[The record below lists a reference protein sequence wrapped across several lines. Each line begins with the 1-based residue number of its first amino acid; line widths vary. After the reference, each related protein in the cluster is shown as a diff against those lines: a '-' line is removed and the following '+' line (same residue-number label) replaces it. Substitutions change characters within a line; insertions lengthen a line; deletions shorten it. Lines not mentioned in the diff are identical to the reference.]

1 MTNLLPI
8 AKVLWRRKAG
18 AALIAA
24 QVALT
29 LAILC
34 NALGVVADRV
44 ALADRPG
51 GMAEDEL
58 FYVQMIT
65 PGYDEDP
72 FGVQRSTEALLRGLP
87 GVQAAAWVNQA
98 PLSMSGNS
106 SGLSNAD
113 LSVRFLNSA
122 HYTAGRSLV
131 DLLGLKLVE
140 GRDFGP
146 DELLEQDLRVS
157 RDVPAG
163 TKAIVTRALAEQLYP
178 GAGSVVG
185 RVLRLGSDATDPA
198 PEIIGVVE
206 RLVSP
211 WGRASWM
218 EGDPYGERA
227 FITPVRVNE
236 RETFAVRTAAG
247 ERARVQRDVQQ
258 RLLQAVPGR
267 IVLDVD
273 SQEALREQRYR
284 GERWLAGML
293 LVVTGLLLVMTAAG
307 IVGLA
312 SLWVAQRRR
321 QIGVRRALGAR
332 RIDIVLH
339 FLMENL
345 MITGAGVVLGL
356 TLAVALNGALLR
368 FTALPPLSP
377 ALLASGAL
385 LLPLLGAL
393 AVLGPALRAA
403 RVSPA
408 EATRA
413 A

>member
-1 MTNLLPI
+1 MDISPI
-8 AKVLWRRKAG
+8 AKALWRRKGG
-18 AALIAA
+18 ASLIAA

-34 NALGVVADRV
+34 NALAVVADRLDLSGRDSGV
-44 ALADRPG
+44 
-51 GMAEDEL
+51 DEAGL
-58 FYVQMIT
+58 FYVQLIT
-65 PGYDEDP
+65 PGYDADP
-72 FGVQRSTEALLRGLP
+72 FGVQRATEALLRGMP
-87 GVQAAAWVNQA
+87 GVREAAWVNQA
-98 PLSMSGNS
+98 PLAQSGTS
-106 SGLSNAD
+106 SGVSNED
-113 LSVRFLNSA
+113 FSVRFLNSS
-122 HYTAGRSLV
+122 HYSAGASLV
-131 DLLGLKLVE
+131 QVLGLRLVQ
-140 GRDFGP
+140 GRDFTP
-146 DELLEQDLRVS
+146 DELLTLDLRQTREPPS
-157 RDVPAG
+157 G
-163 TKAIVTRALAEQLYP
+163 MKIIVTRALAEQLYP
-178 GAGSVVG
+178 GAASVVG
-185 RVLRLGSDATDPA
+185 RTLRLGATPGDPTGQ
-198 PEIIGVVE
+198 IVGVVE

-218 EGDPYGERA
+218 EGDPFGERG

-236 RETFAVRTAAG
+236 RETYAVRTTAAD
-247 ERARVQRDVQQ
+247 RARLQAEVQQ

-267 IVLDVD
+267 IVLNAD
-273 SQEALREQRYR
+273 SQADLRERRYR

-332 RIDIVLH
+332 RVDIVKH

-345 MITGAGVVLGL
+345 MITATGVALGL
-356 TLAVALNGALLR
+356 TGAVALNGVLLR

-377 ALLASGAL
+377 ALLAGGAL